1 MGKIYLLGF
10 VFILIFSACS
20 TPQYSPPSASNARLN
35 QAQKNINQAIYRE
48 KNNLSNKE
56 IEQKVKPIMSSLQP
70 AVKILCG
77 YVNERKGCNTM
88 WNLKFSDSGAYT
100 AFASENNIVI
110 IDYEV
115 AKISIFD
122 DEIAFVLA
130 HEISHHLLNHINE
143 TKDSMLLTNIGNSI
157 LSYTLRKAV
166 LDSANDFCYSI
177 KDCYKEAEKIE
188 YGMIMADVI
197 SGEFS
202 SALYYKFSRGQESE
216 ADLLA
221 AYILSLSGY
230 SLIRARES
238 QVYLASQSG
247 RRTSF
252 LDSHPQGA
260 DRLAAYDAVIDEVL
274 SNVNRLPRKQN

>member
-1 MGKIYLLGF
+1 MGKIYLLSI

-20 TPQYSPPSASNARLN
+20 TPQYSSPSASNARLN

-48 KNNLSNKE
+48 KNYLSNTE

-70 AVKILCG
+70 AVRILCS
-77 YVNERKGCNTM
+77 YVNERKGCNTS
-88 WNLKFSDSGAYT
+88 WNLKFSDNETYN
-100 AFASENNIVI
+100 AFASQNNIVS

-115 AKISIFD
+115 AKVSKFD

-143 TKDSMLLTNIGNSI
+143 NKDSSLMANIGNSI
-157 LSYTLRKAV
+157 LSYTLRNAV
-166 LDSANDFCYSI
+166 LDSSDDFCYSI

-188 YGMIMADVI
+188 YGMILADGLSNV
-197 SGEFS
+197 FS
-202 SALYYKFSRGQESE
+202 SALLYKYSRGQESE

-230 SLIRARES
+230 SLIRAREA
-238 QVYLASQSG
+238 QVYLSSQSG

-260 DRLAAYDAVIDEVL
+260 DRLATFDAVIDEVL
-274 SNVNRLPRKQN
+274 SNVNRLPRK